1 MTAELL
7 KTKRFLPLLI
17 VQFLGAL
24 NDNMFKNALLTLVA
38 LKMTELSGVLSNV
51 IAGLFILPFF
61 LFSAMAG
68 EIADKYPRDKI
79 ARILKLVELLL
90 MMGVAAAYYW
100 QSLPLLVVLLTL
112 MGAQSAFFGPVK
124 YSLLPQHLQPEE
136 LIAGNAYIESTTYLA
151 ILLGLVLGTL
161 LPIPLTIGLLI
172 TLALVGWVA
181 SQKIPASPA
190 PRPALKL
197 HKNILAVSWQ
207 NFCFLRKHPAILQ
220 SILGATWFWI
230 IGALVA
236 VQIYPLCSQILH
248 TGAGVITFFL
258 ILFSIGVA
266 VGSFCCNRLLRGFIH
281 TTYVPLSAVGMAVS
295 LFLLCRYSYNYPTP
309 PAEIG
314 FVDFLTAPHAFA
326 ISCNLFLL
334 AFWGGLYI
342 IPLNAFMQNRAPKA
356 YVATV
361 IAGNNIFNA
370 LGMAAIAVFAAVFL
384 GVGFSLSYLFLTAG
398 IMTLSVAV
406 YICALL
412 PDAFTRSL
420 VQSLLRFLFRAR
432 VEGLENFKKAGK
444 KVLIISNHVSL
455 LDGVL
460 LAAFMP
466 ERITFAINT
475 GWTQKWFIP
484 IIRLLV
490 DFYPIDTANPLSL
503 RALIDEIK
511 HGRKVMIFPEGRVTV
526 TGTMMKVYEGAAVIA
541 AKAGAKI
548 LPLRIN
554 GAQYSKFSY
563 LKGKVKTEWLPQIT
577 LNILPAETFAMP
589 DKVAGRHLI
598 AKRLYDLMARNM
610 FDTANIKQTLPAA
623 LQHSI
628 VASEAKITAAE
639 SGKTFSFA
647 ELQKQSRQLCRAL
660 QKVAADKQR
669 IGLLL
674 EDKLQNLRLFWA
686 LQYLGKT
693 AVILSAENAAAEA
706 EAAGVTLIIGD
717 KPDIKTENI
726 TFVAAKDLQRRR
738 LCTLGQPT
746 NADNPALILFD
757 GLRPLVFTSQNLLAA
772 VAQLAIVQPLNKN
785 DICLNG
791 WAPSQA
797 AFWTLALLHP
807 LFAGAEIVLTA
818 ATTHAREIAE
828 ICYDRQI
835 TAVSGNANMLSD
847 WGNTAHPYDFFAAN
861 YVVCCDNVAPDS
873 DLCDLWVKKFGLR
886 ILSGWLPDSAGCII
900 TLNSR
905 IYNKLQS
912 CGCCLPGIDWDDN
925 SFRGSNFA
933 TKTYTP
939 DSLLPHFDAEGFVS
953 FSKKIIDKF
962 CPI

>member
-1 MTAELL
+1 MTANLL

-38 LKMTELSGVLSNV
+38 LKMTALAGVLSNV

-61 LFSAMAG
+61 LFSALAG

-79 ARILKLVELLL
+79 ARILKLVELVL
-90 MMGVAAAYYW
+90 MIGVAAAYYW
-100 QSLPLLVVLLTL
+100 QSLPLLVALLAL

-124 YSLLPQHLQPEE
+124 YSLLPQHLQTEE

-161 LPIPLTIGLLI
+161 LPIPMTIGLLI
-172 TLALVGWVA
+172 TLALAGLIA
-181 SQKIPASPA
+181 AQKIPNSPA
-190 PRPALKL
+190 PRPALRL
-197 HKNILAVSWQ
+197 HKNILTVTWQ

-230 IGALVA
+230 IGALAA

-258 ILFSIGVA
+258 ILFSVGVA
-266 VGSFCCNRLLRGFIH
+266 VGSYCCSRLLRGFIH
-281 TTYVPLSAVGMAVS
+281 TTYVPLSALGMAIS
-295 LFLLCRYSYNYPTP
+295 LFLLCYYSHGYPTP
-309 PAEIG
+309 QTEINFIG
-314 FVDFLTAPHAFA
+314 FLAAPHAFA
-326 ISCNLFLL
+326 ISFNLFLL

-370 LGMAAIAVFAAVFL
+370 LGMTAIAIFAAVFL
-384 GVGFSLSYLFLTAG
+384 GIGFSLPYLFLTAG
-398 IMTLSVAV
+398 AMTLLVAG

-432 VEGLENFKKAGK
+432 IEGLENFKKAGK

-503 RALIDEIK
+503 RDLIDEIK
-511 HGRKVMIFPEGRVTV
+511 RGRKVMIFPEGRVTV
-526 TGTMMKVYEGAAVIA
+526 TGSMMKVYEGAAVIA

-563 LKGKVKTEWLPQIT
+563 LKGKIKTRLLPQIT
-577 LNILPAETFAMP
+577 LSILPAEPFAMP
-589 DKVAGRHLI
+589 SKAAGHDGRYLVA
-598 AKRLYDLMARNM
+598 KKLYDLMARNM
-610 FDTANIKQTLPAA
+610 FDTADIRQSLPAA
-623 LQHSI
+623 LQRSL
-628 VASEAKITAAE
+628 VAAEAKITLAE
-639 SGKTFSFA
+639 NGKTISFA
-647 ELQKQSRQLCRAL
+647 ALQKQSCHLCPAL
-660 QKVAADKQR
+660 RKAAAERQR
-669 IGLLL
+669 IGLRL
-674 EDKLQNLRLFWA
+674 EDKLQNLRVFWA

-693 AVILSAENAAAEA
+693 AVVLSAENTIAEA
-706 EAAGVTLIIGD
+706 EAAGVDLIISDG
-717 KPDIKTENI
+717 KISGESEKIKII
-726 TFVAAKDLQRRR
+726 TAKNLPLRRFGAFAFR
-738 LCTLGQPT
+738 GHS
-746 NADNPALILFD
+746 ADADTPALILFD
-757 GLRPLVFTSQNLLAA
+757 KLRPLVFTPQNLLAA
-772 VAQLAIVQPLNKN
+772 AAQLAIVQPLNQN
-785 DICLNG
+785 DVCLNA
-791 WAPSQA
+791 WAPTQA

-807 LFAGAEIVLTA
+807 LFAGAEIILVSA
-818 ATTHAREIAE
+818 ATHVHEIAE
-828 ICYDRQI
+828 ICYDRQ
-835 TAVSGNANMLSD
+835 TTMLSGSAAMLAE
-847 WGNTAHPYDFFAAN
+847 WGGAAHPYDFFAAN
-861 YVVCCDNVAPDS
+861 YVLCCDNAIPTE
-873 DLCDLWVKKFGLR
+873 DLYDLWVKKFGLR
-886 ILSGWLPDSAGCII
+886 ILANWLPNSAGCII
-900 TLNSR
+900 TFNSR

-912 CGCCLPGIDWDDN
+912 CGCCLPGIEWDGEK
-925 SFRGSNFA
+925 FRGANFA
-933 TKTYTP
+933 AEIYAP
-939 DSLLPHFDAEGFVS
+939 SPSSPHFDSAGFVT
-953 FSKKIIDKF
+953 FDR
-962 CPI
+962 